1 MCKNEIKAILFDL
14 GETILCFG
22 KLNTSEVFRQGARLS
37 YDFLLSCGQ
46 PIGGFR
52 RYCFKSLVSLYSW
65 RWFSAITGKD
75 FDALSLLKKVGIKNG
90 IKLDSEKW
98 QHLVW
103 LWYEPL
109 SKIARIEP
117 ETKETLTALKN
128 IGLKLGIVSN
138 TFVHRSALEK
148 NLEQLGIMDCFDISL
163 YSYEFKFRKPN
174 TRIFKAAAER
184 IGEKPENIMFVGD
197 RIDNDIKPA
206 LKLGIKAVL
215 KTAYTNAGKKIPAK
229 ALKINQL
236 CQLPE
241 LVRQINTE
249 CANCSSTCKKDIPA
263 KT

>member
-1 MCKNEIKAILFDL
+1 MPDKKIKAILFDL

-22 KLNTSEVFRQGARLS
+22 KLNTFDVFKQGARLS
-37 YDFLLSCGQ
+37 YDFLLNCGQ
-46 PIGGFR
+46 PVGGFR
-52 RYCFKSLVSLYSW
+52 KYCFKSLISLYLW
-65 RWFSAITGKD
+65 RWISVITGKD
-75 FDALSLLKKVGIKNG
+75 FDAMSLLKKVGIKNG

-128 IGLKLGIVSN
+128 TGLKLGIVSN

-148 NLEQLGIMDCFDISL
+148 NLAQLGIMDFFDVSL

-174 TRIFKAAAER
+174 TRIFKAAAEQ

-206 LKLGIKAVL
+206 LKLGITAVL

-236 CQLPE
+236 CQLPGI
-241 LVRQINTE
+241 VRQINAE
-249 CANCSSTCKKDIPA
+249 CANCSLGFEKDVHA
-263 KT
+263 RT